1 MSVKLLIYTFDW
13 LPLVGGIQT
22 MTAAL
27 AAGLTSAPEDR
38 GQETISVTLVT
49 ATAANGMDDSKFPFR
64 VVRQPSLR
72 QLIREIR
79 SSDIVHVAG
88 PSLRPLLITRILRK
102 PTVVEHHG
110 YQAICPNGLLL
121 FGRERTMCPGHFM
134 ASRYWKCVQCNAG
147 EFGWFGSVRA
157 MMLTFARRA
166 LTKGVRVNIAPSQH
180 ICNRLSLPRTQVI
193 YHGVAPAESMDVPAE
208 TVTSPTHF
216 AFVGRLVHE
225 KGADVLLRAAG
236 LVARWGYD
244 FRIKIIGDEPE
255 RARLERMA
263 DELEI
268 RGKVEFVG
276 WVAPEGVNGMLSQA
290 TAVVMPSVCED
301 VAPLVAIEQMMQ
313 GRLIIASDI
322 GGLGEIVDGY
332 GLKFPA
338 ADANGLALCMRRVIS
353 DGALVSETGD
363 RARENASKHYTEQR
377 MIREHVDIYAR
388 EICGEFPRD

>member
-27 AAGLTSAPEDR
+27 AAGLTSAPADR

-64 VVRQPSLR
+64 VVRQPSLG
-72 QLIREIR
+72 QLIREIQ

-88 PSLRPLLITRILRK
+88 PSLRPLLIARILRK

-121 FGRERTMCPGHFM
+121 FGRERSMCPGHFM
-134 ASRYWKCVQCNAG
+134 ASRYWKCVQCNAK
-147 EFGWFGSVRA
+147 EFGWFGSLRA

-193 YHGVAPAESMDVPAE
+193 YHGVAPAESIDAPAE
-208 TVTSPTHF
+208 TATSPTHF

-244 FRIKIIGDEPE
+244 FRLKIIGDGPE
-255 RARLERMA
+255 RARLEKIV
-263 DELEI
+263 DELDI

-332 GLKFPA
+332 GLKFPMGNA
-338 ADANGLALCMRRVIS
+338 EALASCIQHVITNWQALGDLRRRARPHAQDMHAESRMIS
-353 DGALVSETGD
+353 DHANLYHSLTL
-363 RARENASKHYTEQR
+363 
-377 MIREHVDIYAR
+377 
-388 EICGEFPRD
+388 